1 MVDNPTM
8 EAEAVSSGQAPRR
21 LMIVVG
27 AAIMAGIMLVAAFS
41 LGVWVGSGRAD
52 NPALFGGPGPQAA
65 RPAQGP
71 TAQQGPGQGPAAG
84 QARPTGPGQTPA
96 LGTIAR
102 APDLVGR
109 IQAFSGNNLTI
120 EAPGGPRIV
129 RLAPDTEVILPDG
142 SKGQVENLTRGS
154 MVAVVGVTGDDG
166 RSFRAEA
173 IAILPGRP

>member
-52 NPALFGGPGPQAA
+52 NPALFGGPGPQAP
-65 RPAQGP
+65 RPA
-71 TAQQGPGQGPAAG
+71 QGPAAG
-84 QARPTGPGQTPA
+84 QTRPTGPGQAPA

-109 IQAFSGNNLTI
+109 IQALSGNNLTI

-154 MVAVVGVTGDDG
+154 TVAVVGVTGDDG